1 MRAFSLRDEITYS
14 ILSSVYVTSTGFNLR
29 VVDIVA
35 GAVGV
40 VVGVVGAAGR
50 VDVEAVVGVGSGQPS
65 GHAQLWAK
73 RNS

>member
-1 MRAFSLRDEITYS
+1 MKLH
-14 ILSSVYVTSTGFNLR
+14 ILFFFYVYAISTGFSLR

-35 GAVGV
+35 GAIGA

-50 VDVEAVVGVGSGQPS
+50 VDVGAVVGVGSGQPS